1 MNKLYKLEVKKEAVM
16 KFGVKTKLFVSFLFI
31 GSIGGIIG
39 LFGLYC
45 LYKIGNLT
53 NYDHIAEVVN
63 TYFYLIIAVMVIG
76 TLINFVIIFLFIKY
90 LFKNINTISAIC
102 KDLYNSNFA
111 IKKSDSISNDE
122 LGDLSR
128 QAYSF
133 VDKFAGILRGFLDST
148 VSLKGAANDLI
159 EISENINNSVMMIND
174 KTQSVSS
181 AAEELSATSVNILEN
196 TNNTFSLSEECQNE
210 LLKTVERIRENK
222 RQMLKI
228 NESSEAV
235 SSTVKKFESL
245 SKEIG
250 GVITTIND
258 IADQTNLLALNAAIE
273 AARAGE
279 AGRGFAVVAD
289 EVRKLANKT
298 TDSTKLIEDVIRN
311 LNEEVKLIVNTVKD
325 EIKEVEKGI
334 EYSNMTEDSVN
345 IVNEKFSQINEALR
359 NITAAVEEENIAI
372 SDIAASMNDVASSIE
387 EIKSLAADNSMAGD
401 NLFKIAVNLNEL
413 MQGINLGNMKNFIEW
428 DSSFETGISEFDNQH
443 KKLAELVNRIY
454 SAVRENRAQ
463 NEVESILNELVEY
476 TVYHFDNEEN
486 AFQKFNY
493 PEYSEHKKIHEALK
507 AQVGKFLNDLKSGK
521 VSIGFNLLEF
531 LKSWLLNHIKVE
543 DKKYSKFLKGKVK

>member
-1 MNKLYKLEVKKEAVM
+1 MKLSLKA
-16 KFGVKTKLFVSFLFI
+16 KLFLSFLLI
-31 GSIGGIIG
+31 GSIGGLIG
-39 LFGLYC
+39 LFGIYS
-45 LYKIGNLT
+45 LYKISSLDNF
-53 NYDHIAEVVN
+53 DHIKELSN
-63 TYFYLIIAVMVIG
+63 NYLMLIIFVMVIG
-76 TLINFVIIFLFIKY
+76 TLINLIIIFLFLKY
-90 LFKNINTISAIC
+90 LFKNINSISSIC
-102 KDLYNSNFA
+102 KNLYVNNFS
-111 IKKSDSISNDE
+111 IKKSSDISNDE
-122 LGDLSR
+122 LGDVSR

-133 VDKFAGILRGFLDST
+133 VDKFSGILRSFLDST

-159 EISENINNSVMMIND
+159 EISENINNGVMTIND

-196 TNNTFSLSEECQNE
+196 TNNTFSLSEECQDE
-210 LLKTVERIRENK
+210 LNKTIERIHLNK
-222 RQMLKI
+222 SQMLKI

-235 SSTVKKFESL
+235 AETVKKFQTL

-298 TDSTKLIEDVIRN
+298 TDSTKLIEDVIRS
-311 LNEEVKLIVNTVKD
+311 LNDEVKVIVETVHN
-325 EIKEVEKGI
+325 EVKEVEKGI
-334 EYSNMTEDSVN
+334 DYTNMTEESVK
-345 IVNEKFSQINEALR
+345 IVNDKFSQINEALR
-359 NITAAVEEENIAI
+359 NITAAVEEENVAI

>member
-1 MNKLYKLEVKKEAVM
+1 MKLSLKA
-16 KFGVKTKLFVSFLFI
+16 KLFLSFLLI
-31 GSIGGIIG
+31 GSIGGLIG
-39 LFGLYC
+39 LFGIYS
-45 LYKIGNLT
+45 LYKISSLN
-53 NYDHIAEVVN
+53 NFDHIKELSN
-63 TYFYLIIAVMVIG
+63 NYLMLIIFVMVIG
-76 TLINFVIIFLFIKY
+76 TLINLIIIFLFLKY
-90 LFKNINTISAIC
+90 LFKNINSISSIC
-102 KDLYNSNFA
+102 KNLYVNNFS
-111 IKKSDSISNDE
+111 IKKSSDISNDE
-122 LGDLSR
+122 LGDVSR

-133 VDKFAGILRGFLDST
+133 VDKFSGILRSFLDSS

-159 EISENINNSVMMIND
+159 EISENINNGVMTIND

-196 TNNTFSLSEECQNE
+196 TNNTFSLSEECQDE
-210 LLKTVERIRENK
+210 LNKTIERIHLNK
-222 RQMLKI
+222 SQMLKI

-235 SSTVKKFESL
+235 AETVKKFQTL

-298 TDSTKLIEDVIRN
+298 TDSTKLIEDVIRS
-311 LNEEVKLIVNTVKD
+311 LNDEVKVIVETVHN
-325 EIKEVEKGI
+325 EVKEVEKGI
-334 EYSNMTEDSVN
+334 DYTNMTEESVK
-345 IVNEKFSQINEALR
+345 IVNDKFSQINEALR
-359 NITAAVEEENIAI
+359 NITAAVEEENVAI